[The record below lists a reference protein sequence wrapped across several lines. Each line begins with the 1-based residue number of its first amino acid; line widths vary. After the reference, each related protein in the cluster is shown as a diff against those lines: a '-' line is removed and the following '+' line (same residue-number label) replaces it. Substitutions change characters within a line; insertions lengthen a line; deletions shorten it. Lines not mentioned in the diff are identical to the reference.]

1 MRVPSAPAVRSKV
14 DLQIEIVPADGTSAA
29 KLRKRRLRYVAVFGQ
44 LSDKPMLVCIYLHE
58 VSDRKHNRGRKINAQ
73 HVLAITLR
81 FNQVLRAEYA
91 AVRMTAFVALSGH
104 ARRVHACPLWAD
116 LMCSF

>member
-29 KLRKRRLRYVAVFGQ
+29 KLRKRRLRYVAVSGQ
-44 LSDKPMLVCIYLHE
+44 LSDKPMLVCVYLHE

-73 HVLAITLR
+73 HK
-81 FNQVLRAEYA
+81 
-91 AVRMTAFVALSGH
+91 SGH
-104 ARRVHACPLWAD
+104 PDRRAFEEMVMAQGLGDAD
-116 LMCSF
+116 R